1 MFTDGATESALNA
14 TRFTADST
22 QPATSV
28 AWNCTKWFPV
38 ENPFSGPVYVCHEA
52 SPSTLYEMW
61 SIPDP
66 LPSAP
71 VSVTVGD
78 AYQPFL
84 IGGGDDA
91 GGVGRF
97 GAMPRRRGLPPP

>member
-38 ENPFSGPVYVCHEA
+38 ENPLSGPVYVCHEA

-84 IGGGDDA
+84 IGGEIGGDH
-91 GGVGRF
+91 VGRF
-97 GAMPRRRGLPPP
+97 RPLRRGSGLA